1 MDDESTAEPQVLHPL
16 LEPVR
21 VFVGHWQGTGTG
33 DYPTIDPFA
42 YVEDIHLVPVPGK
55 PLLAYRSAT
64 RHPETGQA
72 MHAESGW
79 LRPVGGDAVEL
90 VLAQGSGLVEVAEGR
105 LHPAAGGGELLLAS
119 SLVAGAGTAK
129 EVSATERR
137 YRVAGDRLDYDL
149 AMAAVGVPMTHHLHG
164 SLDRVGP
171 GDRGATGS

>member
-1 MDDESTAEPQVLHPL
+1 VATPWNSCWPRDPGWWRWPKAASTP
-16 LEPVR
+16 
-21 VFVGHWQGTGTG
+21 
-33 DYPTIDPFA
+33 
-42 YVEDIHLVPVPGK
+42 
-55 PLLAYRSAT
+55 
-64 RHPETGQA
+64 
-72 MHAESGW
+72 
-79 LRPVGGDAVEL
+79 
-90 VLAQGSGLVEVAEGR
+90 
-105 LHPAAGGGELLLAS
+105 PAAGGGELLLAS